1 MLMLAGSSGTFGGR
15 PVSCWVSVSSATAS
29 SLARPLPLL
38 SLSIRRLQ
46 TQQSLIT
53 IESRNIVSEDGEDTI
68 VPRWPNSADAAFSH
82 RKERYAKF
90 WKHVL
95 FFSLFFAL
103 KYVFF
108 CCCFLLLL
116 LFCCCFLRQRRKRG
130 ISEALYKK

>member
-15 PVSCWVSVSSATAS
+15 PVSCWVPVSSATAS

-38 SLSIRRLQ
+38 PLSIRRLQ
-46 TQQSLIT
+46 TQQSVIT

-68 VPRWPNSADAAFSH
+68 VPRWPNSAGAAFSH

-95 FFSLFFAL
+95 FFFFSLQSAVVCLIMF
-103 KYVFF
+103 
-108 CCCFLLLL
+108 
-116 LFCCCFLRQRRKRG
+116 
-130 ISEALYKK
+130 S